1 MLSMRSRPPLFRTYS
16 KTKARIKRFA
26 FGCRVARPARR
37 FTRSPFSCANMRP
50 RCPTPPPRVQIFAT
64 DIDEPALTVA
74 RAARY
79 PEALLDGV
87 SAERRERFFV
97 NDGGS
102 YVVNKAVRE
111 MCTFSPHSV
120 IRDPPFSRID
130 LISCRNL
137 LIYFGPEIQS
147 TAIPTFHYSLRPGGY
162 LFLGTSEGL
171 GQHPHLFAMLD
182 KKNRIFQRRAHEPA
196 RLPTG
201 ISSALSRFP
210 V

>member
-1 MLSMRSRPPLFRTYS
+1 MPSMLSRPPSFRTYS

-50 RCPTPPPRVQIFAT
+50 RCPTPPRVPIFAT
-64 DIDEPALTVA
+64 DIYEPALTVA

-87 SAERRERFFV
+87 SPERRERFFI

-102 YVVNKAVRE
+102 YVVNKVVRD

-120 IRDPPFSRID
+120 VRDPPFSPID
-130 LISCRNL
+130 LISCLNL
-137 LIYFGPEIQS
+137 LI
-147 TAIPTFHYSLRPGGY
+147 
-162 LFLGTSEGL
+162 
-171 GQHPHLFAMLD
+171 
-182 KKNRIFQRRAHEPA
+182 
-196 RLPTG
+196 
-201 ISSALSRFP
+201 
-210 V
+210 